1 MKNMMKKILAALI
14 VVSLVL
20 AMASCGGGGGGN
32 DPKSLAKQ
40 NAELTL
46 EGIKLMSEGATI
58 TDPKLEAVA
67 KKQTDVLAKVEK
79 LSEADKAIYQ
89 EELERIL
96 TAAP

>member
-1 MKNMMKKILAALI
+1 MKSMMKKTLAALI
-14 VVSLVL
+14 ILSLVL
-20 AMASCGGGGGGN
+20 AMASCGGGGGN